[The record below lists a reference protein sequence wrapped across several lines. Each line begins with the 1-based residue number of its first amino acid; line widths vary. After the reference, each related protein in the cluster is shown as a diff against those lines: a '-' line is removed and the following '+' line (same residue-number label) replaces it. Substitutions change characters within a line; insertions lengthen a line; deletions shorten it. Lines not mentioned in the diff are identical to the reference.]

1 MAELKEIMSLIEEIA
16 PLNLAESWDNP
27 GLQIGDPEQEI
38 KKIGVSLDAD
48 YEIVKKC
55 SKNNVDLLL
64 THHPLFFSNIKS
76 LNFSKSASKIIR
88 HAIKNDISIYTA
100 HTNLDSVY
108 KGLNDFFLE
117 KLGIDATAPIIPSK
131 MGGENEGL
139 GRIGIL
145 KEKVYAGE
153 LAQKIKK
160 IFKLD
165 FVRFVGDADV
175 LSDKI
180 GVCTGSGSSL
190 IKKAS
195 SMGVKIFV
203 TGDMK
208 YHDAKDAADLGVCV
222 IDAGHFGTEI
232 TVCELL
238 NLRLNKIFNS
248 KGLDIE
254 VEELLSED
262 VFKIF

>member
-16 PLNLAESWDNP
+16 PLNLAESWDNS
-27 GLQIGDPEQEI
+27 GLQIGDPVQEI

-48 YEIVKKC
+48 YEIVKQC
-55 SKNNVDLLL
+55 SKNNIDLLI

-76 LNFSKSASKIIR
+76 LDFTKPVPKIIR
-88 HAIKNDISIYTA
+88 HVIKNDISIYTA
-100 HTNLDSVY
+100 HTNLDSADS
-108 KGLNDFFLE
+108 GLNDFFLK
-117 KLGIDATAPIIPSK
+117 KLGIDAVTPIIPSES
-131 MGGENEGL
+131 GNETEGL
-139 GRIGIL
+139 GRIGVL
-145 KEKVYAGE
+145 KDKVYAGE
-153 LAQKIKK
+153 LAHSIKK
-160 IFKLD
+160 IFNLD
-165 FVRFVGDADV
+165 FIRFVGDADI
-175 LSDKI
+175 LADKI
-180 GVCTGSGSSL
+180 GVCTGSGAGL

-195 SMGVKIFV
+195 LMGAKVFV

-208 YHDAKDAADLGVCV
+208 YHDAKDAADLGICV

-238 NLRLNKIFNS
+238 KSRLEKIFHS

-254 VEELLSED
+254 VEELFSED